1 MSHYDTFVSYFIK
14 MRMREFTKET
24 IMPFN
29 STKATQAQ
37 INNLIAIAQAAPS
50 EYAQDKAIYAL
61 WEIFESNFMN
71 LVAKNSFLVNSDFS
85 LNGCSPKERKAN
97 LAGDAYM
104 VFCKTVQDF
113 DPSMNVPFEAFFANK
128 IRWHVA
134 DEKRKNAK
142 RDKVEKVE
150 SKLKKNDDDDYSCIE
165 NEDTNPFTGE
175 RNELESDYEQ
185 SEIIDIIRLR
195 LAQKPKMLSA
205 FDIMYAISRN
215 CDKYTDVEVAEA
227 LHCTRANT
235 GKIKKNIRKFL
246 IESGLEDEC
255 RLLMAA

>member
-1 MSHYDTFVSYFIK
+1 MQHNT
-14 MRMREFTKET
+14 
-24 IMPFN
+24 
-29 STKATQAQ
+29 TKATASQ

-50 EYAQDKAIYAL
+50 EYAHDKAMYTL
-61 WEIFESNFMN
+61 WDIFGDYVMA
-71 LVAKNSFLVNSDFS
+71 LVAKNSFLTSSDFS

-104 VFCKTVQDF
+104 VFCKAVQDF

-150 SKLKKNDDDDYSCIE
+150 SKLKKNDDDDYSCLE
-165 NEDTNPFTGE
+165 NEDTNPFTEE
-175 RNELESDYEQ
+175 RNVLESDYEQ
-185 SEIIDIIRLR
+185 CEIIDIIRHR
-195 LAQKPKMLSA
+195 LANSPKMLKA
-205 FDIMYAISRN
+205 FNTMYDVSRN
-215 CDKYTDVEVAEA
+215 CDKYTDVEVAQA

-235 GKIKKNIRKFL
+235 GKIKKNICKFL
-246 IESGLEDEC
+246 IDCGLEDEC

>member
-1 MSHYDTFVSYFIK
+1 MQHNT
-14 MRMREFTKET
+14 
-24 IMPFN
+24 
-29 STKATQAQ
+29 TKATASQ

-50 EYAQDKAIYAL
+50 EYAHDKAMYTL
-61 WEIFESNFMN
+61 WDIFGDYVMA
-71 LVAKNSFLVNSDFS
+71 LVAKNSFLTSSDFS

-104 VFCKTVQDF
+104 VFCKAVQDF

-150 SKLKKNDDDDYSCIE
+150 SKLKKNDDDDYSCLE
-165 NEDTNPFTGE
+165 NEDTNPFTEE

-195 LAQKPKMLSA
+195 LANSPKMLKA
-205 FDIMYAISRN
+205 FDTMYEVSRN
-215 CDKYTDVEVAEA
+215 CDKYTDVEVAQA

-235 GKIKKNIRKFL
+235 GKIKKNICKFL
-246 IESGLEDEC
+246 IDCGLEDEC

>member
-1 MSHYDTFVSYFIK
+1 MQHNT
-14 MRMREFTKET
+14 
-24 IMPFN
+24 
-29 STKATQAQ
+29 TKATASQ

-50 EYAQDKAIYAL
+50 EYAHDKAMYTL
-61 WEIFESNFMN
+61 WDIFGDYVMA
-71 LVAKNSFLVNSDFS
+71 LVAKNSFLTSSDFS

-104 VFCKTVQDF
+104 VFCKAVQDF

-142 RDKVEKVE
+142 RDKVEKVDRYA
-150 SKLKKNDDDDYSCIE
+150 KNSNDEVFSRID
-165 NEDTNPFTGE
+165 NNDTNIFTEE
-175 RNELESDYEQ
+175 RNVLESDYEQ

-195 LAQKPKMLSA
+195 LANSPKMLKA
-205 FDIMYAISRN
+205 FDTMYEVSRN
-215 CDKYTDVEVAEA
+215 CDKYTDVEVAQA

-235 GKIKKNIRKFL
+235 GKIKKNICKFL
-246 IESGLEDEC
+246 IDCGLEDEC

>member
-1 MSHYDTFVSYFIK
+1 MQHNT
-14 MRMREFTKET
+14 
-24 IMPFN
+24 
-29 STKATQAQ
+29 TKATASQ
-37 INNLIAIAQAAPS
+37 INNLIAIAQATPS
-50 EYAQDKAIYAL
+50 EYAHDKAMYTL
-61 WEIFESNFMN
+61 WDIFGDYVMA
-71 LVAKNSFLVNSDFS
+71 LVAKNSFLTSSDFS

-104 VFCKTVQDF
+104 VFCKAVQDF

-150 SKLKKNDDDDYSCIE
+150 SKLKKNDDDDYSSLE
-165 NEDTNPFTGE
+165 NEDTNPFTEE

-185 SEIIDIIRLR
+185 SEIIDIIRHC
-195 LAQKPKMLSA
+195 LANSPKMLKA
-205 FDIMYAISRN
+205 FDTMYEVSRN
-215 CDKYTDVEVAEA
+215 CDKYTDVEVAQA

-235 GKIKKNIRKFL
+235 GKIKKNICKFL
-246 IESGLEDEC
+246 IDCGLEDEC

>member
-1 MSHYDTFVSYFIK
+1 MQHNT
-14 MRMREFTKET
+14 
-24 IMPFN
+24 
-29 STKATQAQ
+29 TKATASQ

-50 EYAQDKAIYAL
+50 EYAHDKAMYTL
-61 WEIFESNFMN
+61 WDIFGDYVMA
-71 LVAKNSFLVNSDFS
+71 LVAKNSFLTSSDFS

-104 VFCKTVQDF
+104 VFCKAVQDF

-165 NEDTNPFTGE
+165 NEDTNPFTEE

-185 SEIIDIIRLR
+185 SEIIDIIRHC
-195 LAQKPKMLSA
+195 LANSPKMLKA
-205 FDIMYAISRN
+205 FDTMYEVSRN
-215 CDKYTDVEVAEA
+215 CDKYTDVEVAQA

-235 GKIKKNIRKFL
+235 GKIKKNICKFL
-246 IESGLEDEC
+246 IDCGLEDEC

>member
-1 MSHYDTFVSYFIK
+1 MQHNT
-14 MRMREFTKET
+14 
-24 IMPFN
+24 
-29 STKATQAQ
+29 TKATASQ

-50 EYAQDKAIYAL
+50 EYAHDKAMYTL
-61 WEIFESNFMN
+61 WDIFGDYVMA
-71 LVAKNSFLVNSDFS
+71 LVAKNSFLTSSDFS

-104 VFCKTVQDF
+104 VFCKAVQDF

-165 NEDTNPFTGE
+165 NEDTNPFTEE

-195 LAQKPKMLSA
+195 LANSPKMLKA
-205 FDIMYAISRN
+205 FDTMYEVSRN
-215 CDKYTDVEVAEA
+215 CDKYTDVEVAQA

-235 GKIKKNIRKFL
+235 GKIKKNICKFL
-246 IESGLEDEC
+246 IDCGLEDEC

>member
-1 MSHYDTFVSYFIK
+1 MQH
-14 MRMREFTKET
+14 
-24 IMPFN
+24 N
-29 STKATQAQ
+29 NTKATAAQ

-50 EYAQDKAIYAL
+50 EYAHDKAMYTL
-61 WEIFESNFMN
+61 WDIFGDYVMA
-71 LVAKNSFLVNSDFS
+71 LVAKNSFLTSSDFS

-104 VFCKTVQDF
+104 VFCKAVQDF

-150 SKLKKNDDDDYSCIE
+150 SKLKKNDDEACSIFDNSDM
-165 NEDTNPFTGE
+165 NPFTGE

-205 FDIMYAISRN
+205 FDTMYEVSRN

-235 GKIKKNIRKFL
+235 GKIKMNIRKFL
-246 IESGLEDEC
+246 IDCGLEDEC

>member
-1 MSHYDTFVSYFIK
+1 

-50 EYAQDKAIYAL
+50 EYAQDKAIYTL
-61 WEIFESNFMN
+61 WEIFESYFMN
-71 LVAKNSFLVNSDFS
+71 LVAKNSFLINSDFS

-104 VFCKTVQDF
+104 VFRKTVQDF
-113 DPSMNVPFEAFFANK
+113 DPSMNVPFEAFFAKK

-134 DEKRKNAK
+134 DEKRENAK
-142 RDKVEKVE
+142 RSKHEK
-150 SKLKKNDDDDYSCIE
+150 LDCYAKNSDDDVFSRFDNS
-165 NEDTNPFTGE
+165 DTNIFTEE
-175 RNELESDYEQ
+175 RNVLESDYEQ
-185 SEIIDIIRLR
+185 SEIIDIIRHH
-195 LAQKPKMLSA
+195 LANNPKMLRE
-205 FDIMYAISRN
+205 FNTMYEVSCE

-246 IESGLEDEC
+246 IDSGLEDEC

>member
-1 MSHYDTFVSYFIK
+1 MQH
-14 MRMREFTKET
+14 
-24 IMPFN
+24 N
-29 STKATQAQ
+29 NTKATASQ

-50 EYAQDKAIYAL
+50 EYAHDKAMYTL
-61 WEIFESNFMN
+61 WDIFGDYVMA
-71 LVAKNSFLVNSDFS
+71 LVAKNSFLTSSDFS

-104 VFCKTVQDF
+104 VFCKAVQDF

-165 NEDTNPFTGE
+165 NEDTNPFTEE

-195 LAQKPKMLSA
+195 LANSPKMLKA
-205 FDIMYAISRN
+205 FDTMYEVSRN

-235 GKIKKNIRKFL
+235 GKIKKNICKFL
-246 IESGLEDEC
+246 IDCGLEDEC

>member
-1 MSHYDTFVSYFIK
+1 MQHNT
-14 MRMREFTKET
+14 
-24 IMPFN
+24 
-29 STKATQAQ
+29 TKATASQ
-37 INNLIAIAQAAPS
+37 INNLIAIAQAAPN
-50 EYAQDKAIYAL
+50 EYAHDKAMYTL
-61 WEIFESNFMN
+61 WDIFGDYVMA
-71 LVAKNSFLVNSDFS
+71 LVAKNSFLTSSDFS

-104 VFCKTVQDF
+104 VFCKAVQDF

-165 NEDTNPFTGE
+165 NEDTNPFTEE

-185 SEIIDIIRLR
+185 SEIIDIIRHC
-195 LAQKPKMLSA
+195 LANNPKMLKA
-205 FDIMYAISRN
+205 FNTMYEVSCD
-215 CDKYTDVEVAEA
+215 CDKYTDIEVAQA

-235 GKIKKNIRKFL
+235 GKIKKNICKFL
-246 IESGLEDEC
+246 IDCGLEDEC

>member
-1 MSHYDTFVSYFIK
+1 MQHNT
-14 MRMREFTKET
+14 
-24 IMPFN
+24 
-29 STKATQAQ
+29 TKATASQ

-50 EYAQDKAIYAL
+50 EYAHDKAMYTL
-61 WEIFESNFMN
+61 WDIFGNYVMA
-71 LVAKNSFLVNSDFS
+71 LVAKNSFQICSDFS

-104 VFCKTVQDF
+104 VFCKAVQDF

-150 SKLKKNDDDDYSCIE
+150 SKLKKTDDDDYSCIE
-165 NEDTNPFTGE
+165 NEDTNPFTEE

-185 SEIIDIIRLR
+185 SEIIDIIRHR
-195 LAQKPKMLSA
+195 LANSPKMLKA
-205 FDIMYAISRN
+205 FDTMYEVSRN
-215 CDKYTDVEVAEA
+215 CDKYTDVEVAQA
-227 LHCTRANT
+227 LRCTRANT
-235 GKIKKNIRKFL
+235 GKIKKNICKFL
-246 IESGLEDEC
+246 IDCGLEDEC

>member
-1 MSHYDTFVSYFIK
+1 MQH
-14 MRMREFTKET
+14 
-24 IMPFN
+24 N
-29 STKATQAQ
+29 NTKATAAQ

-50 EYAQDKAIYAL
+50 EYAHDKAMYTL
-61 WEIFESNFMN
+61 WDIFGDYFMA
-71 LVAKNSFLVNSDFS
+71 LVAKNSFQICSDFS

-104 VFCKTVQDF
+104 VFCKAVQDF
-113 DPSMNVPFEAFFANK
+113 DPSMDVPFEAFFANK

-150 SKLKKNDDDDYSCIE
+150 SKLKKNDDDDYSCLE
-165 NEDTNPFTGE
+165 NEDTNPFTEE

-185 SEIIDIIRLR
+185 CEIIDIIRHR
-195 LAQKPKMLSA
+195 LANSPKMLKA
-205 FDIMYAISRN
+205 FDTMYEVSRN
-215 CDKYTDVEVAEA
+215 CDKYTDVEVAQA

-235 GKIKKNIRKFL
+235 GKIKMNIRKFL
-246 IESGLEDEC
+246 IDCGLEDEC

>member
-1 MSHYDTFVSYFIK
+1 MQH
-14 MRMREFTKET
+14 
-24 IMPFN
+24 N
-29 STKATQAQ
+29 NTKATAAQ
-37 INNLIAIAQAAPS
+37 INNLIAITQAAPS
-50 EYAQDKAIYAL
+50 EYAHDKAMYTL
-61 WEIFESNFMN
+61 WDIFGDYVMA
-71 LVAKNSFLVNSDFS
+71 LVAKNSFLTSSDFS

-104 VFCKTVQDF
+104 VFCKAVQDF

-150 SKLKKNDDDDYSCIE
+150 SKLKKNDDEAGSIFDNSDM
-165 NEDTNPFTGE
+165 NPFTGE
-175 RNELESDYEQ
+175 RNELENDYEQ

-195 LAQKPKMLSA
+195 LAQKPKMLCA

-235 GKIKKNIRKFL
+235 GKIKMNIRKLL
-246 IESGLEDEC
+246 IDCGLEDEC